1 MAKTVIFGDGS
12 TENELWSH
20 LSESGKPIIIYGMG
34 NGADK
39 IIAVLEERGM
49 RAADFFASDGFVR
62 GQLFHGKRVLSL
74 SEVKE
79 KYTDFIILVAFGSH
93 LPEVCGAIRRLDEQY
108 ELYAPDVPVAGEEL
122 FDADY
127 YEANKVRF
135 ECARALLA
143 DEHSRFVF
151 DCVIKYKLSG
161 KISCLAA
168 CESEHARRRHDVG
181 PGYQSRRRSLEERR
195 HQSGRPEFD
204 HRLHLDAGPG
214 LAVDGLQSTGQPPCG
229 QCRCL

>member
-20 LSESGKPIIIYGMG
+20 LSESGKPIVIYGMG

-108 ELYAPDVPVAGEEL
+108 ELYAPDGPVAGGEL
-122 FDADY
+122 FDAGS
-127 YEANKVRF
+127 YEAR
-135 ECARALLA
+135 
-143 DEHSRFVF
+143 
-151 DCVIKYKLSG
+151 
-161 KISCLAA
+161 
-168 CESEHARRRHDVG
+168 
-181 PGYQSRRRSLEERR
+181 
-195 HQSGRPEFD
+195 
-204 HRLHLDAGPG
+204 
-214 LAVDGLQSTGQPPCG
+214 
-229 QCRCL
+229 